1 MMRKPKIGKM
11 HLTRRG
17 IGVIQNVIIVV
28 LIISAALLVG
38 GRAGFGLK
46 DGMSAV
52 YTAWDDSAGGQSYAG
67 VEPLC
72 VVVTPGAG
80 VHSAAMY
87 DSRSLDEYYSLY
99 SAALAEALGSAGE
112 PAEVTDA
119 EWRAALIGTGV
130 YFDYYTPCQLSSY
143 AVWLGS
149 DMTSSAAGHSARR
162 VCLALDGDEVALYY
176 IRDKNYTAYRCSTGL
191 GSTEL
196 AERINGHVPN
206 GAQFVFEMD
215 QELSD
220 VDQYAV
226 ILESLPEI
234 RTLSSDN
241 SLKDHSSETLMAAFG
256 MNSNLARG
264 YLETDGTEVY
274 LEGSTTL
281 RLGADGLL
289 RYTCRTLD
297 EPEANLSPTDAVN
310 LAMGI
315 LDGTVGLE
323 SGMAELRLS
332 YSAFDE
338 ETHEYT
344 LQFEYAVNGLPVSIQ
359 GRSCAAEF
367 HISGST
373 VTEAGILF
381 RSYAYT
387 GGTESPL
394 PANLAVAL
402 EQERGGGEPRLSY
415 IDTSSSVYVNWI
427 TV

>member
-1 MMRKPKIGKM
+1 MRKLKLGKVR
-11 HLTRRG
+11 LTRRG
-17 IGVIQNVIIVV
+17 IGIIQNVVIV
-28 LIISAALLVG
+28 ALLISTVLLLG
-38 GRAGFGLK
+38 GRAGFGLG
-46 DGMSAV
+46 DGMNAV
-52 YTAWDDSAGGQSYAG
+52 YTAWDDTAGGQSYAG
-67 VEPLC
+67 AEPMC

-87 DSRSLDEYYSLY
+87 DSRTLDEYYSLY

-112 PAEVTDA
+112 PVEVTDA
-119 EWRAALIGTGV
+119 EWRAALTGTGV
-130 YFDYYTPCQLSSY
+130 HFDYYTPCQLSSY

-176 IRDKNYTAYRCSTGL
+176 IRDKNYMVYRCSTGL
-191 GSTEL
+191 GSSEL

-206 GAQFVFEMD
+206 GAQFVFELD
-215 QELSD
+215 EELPD
-220 VDQYAV
+220 VDQYSV
-226 ILESLPEI
+226 VLETMPEI
-234 RTLSSDN
+234 RSLSADN
-241 SLKDHSSETLMAAFG
+241 SLREHSSESLMSAFG

-289 RYTCRTLD
+289 RYTRRDVGT
-297 EPEANLSPTDAVN
+297 PEINLSPTDAVN

-332 YSAFDE
+332 YSAFDA
-338 ETHEYT
+338 ETQEYT
-344 LQFEYAVNGLPVSIQ
+344 LRFEYAVNGLPVSIR

-367 HISGST
+367 HISGNS
-373 VTEAGILF
+373 VTEADILF

-387 GGTESPL
+387 GGSESPL
-394 PANLAVAL
+394 PARLAVAL
-402 EQERGGGEPRLSY
+402 EQARDGGETRLSY
-415 IDTSSSVYVNWI
+415 IDTFSSVYANWI

>member
-1 MMRKPKIGKM
+1 MRKLKLGKVR
-11 HLTRRG
+11 LTRRG
-17 IGVIQNVIIVV
+17 IGIIQNVVIAA
-28 LIISAALLVG
+28 LIITTVLLVG
-38 GRAGFGLK
+38 GPAGLGLG

-52 YTAWDDSAGGQSYAG
+52 YTAWDDSAGGQSYSGA
-67 VEPLC
+67 EPMC

-87 DSRSLDEYYSLY
+87 DSRTLDEYHSLY

-112 PAEVTDA
+112 PVEVTDS
-119 EWRAALIGTGV
+119 EWRAALTGTGV

-143 AVWLGS
+143 AAWLGS

-162 VCLALDGDEVALYY
+162 ICLALDGDEVALYY
-176 IRDKNYTAYRCSTGL
+176 IRDKNYTVYRCTTGL
-191 GSTEL
+191 SSNEL
-196 AERINGHVPN
+196 SERINGHVPN
-206 GAQFVFEMD
+206 GAQFVFELD
-215 QELSD
+215 EELPD
-220 VDQYAV
+220 VDQYSV
-226 ILESLPEI
+226 VLETMPEI
-234 RTLSSDN
+234 RSLSADN
-241 SLKDHSSETLMAAFG
+241 SLSDHSSDALMSAFG
-256 MNSNLARG
+256 MNPNLARG

-289 RYTCRTLD
+289 RYTRRDVGTPD
-297 EPEANLSPTDAVN
+297 INLSPTDAVN

-332 YSAFDE
+332 YSSFDT
-338 ETHEYT
+338 ETQEYT
-344 LQFEYAVNGLPVSIQ
+344 LRFEYAVNGMPVSIQ
-359 GRSCAAEF
+359 GRNCAAEF
-367 HISGST
+367 HISGNS
-373 VTEAGILF
+373 VTEADIFF

-387 GGTESPL
+387 GGSESPL

-402 EQERGGGEPRLSY
+402 EQARGGGEPRLSY
-415 IDTSSSVYVNWI
+415 IDTLSSVYVNWI